1 MIRYEKF
8 TDSIVEPTEP
18 AAKPTKLSEDQEGKK
33 LSLFSKKYREA
44 LCNTSLELL
53 LLELSSIANL
63 VIIDLVIQWRSRTT
77 NALGF
82 DADSK
87 SYLRRRIMIKA
98 TWHDFT
104 YLSSI

>member
-1 MIRYEKF
+1 MIRYEKI
-8 TDSIVEPTEP
+8 TDSIVEPTDP

-44 LCNTSLELL
+44 LCNT
-53 LLELSSIANL
+53 L

-77 NALGF
+77 NALSF

-87 SYLRRRIMIKA
+87 SYLRQHIMIKA
-98 TWHDFT
+98 T
-104 YLSSI
+104 

>member
-8 TDSIVEPTEP
+8 TDSIDEPAEP
-18 AAKPTKLSEDQEGKK
+18 AAKPNKPSEDQEGKK
-33 LSLFSKKYREA
+33 LSYKEA